1 MKVSNLMT
9 EYFDGTA
16 RLSPEPVEQLLF
28 KITHSLPV
36 LASRNHWEVVAS
48 PNRLMRD
55 YEFSKFSE
63 LQFFINEIL
72 EYQEEINHHAKLT
85 VEHLKIRVEV
95 WTHDVDDVT
104 EIDKEFAIMADHIY
118 EDVQHYEM
126 PME

>member
-1 MKVSNLMT
+1 MT

-16 RLSPEPVEQLLF
+16 HISAEPVEQLLF

-36 LASRNHWEVVAS
+36 QAARNHWEVVAS

-72 EYQEEINHHAKLT
+72 EYQEEVNHHAKLT
-85 VEHLKIRVEV
+85 VEHLKVRVEV
-95 WTHDVDDVT
+95 WTHNVDDVT

-118 EDVQHYEM
+118 EDVQHYELQSQY
-126 PME
+126 